1 MAKAAKPFKEGAG
14 WAMRRRVMGQD
25 IYVSGFRTSSQ
36 AQEEMSRRVEE
47 LRKRGAPKGMGPTR
61 TTVAQAL
68 QDYGLERLPFM
79 KGAEQEARRINR
91 YLRAAGLATLQ
102 TIELPLPRDVQDT
115 PKGRKKSSD
124 KGRQVFEVVLKAP
137 EVERKIP
144 NGLGGHRDQQAK
156 ETSAADVLRDGIAR
170 MAVADVQRHHVQE
183 FMDAMRKVRGAAT
196 VGLERALL
204 RAFFNYAGD
213 VWNWSEPMANPAV
226 KVKMPKVDNSRD
238 RVMSKGEQE
247 RLEEAVKDCRNALVG
262 PTLVLLRETAMRSG
276 EPLKYAL
283 WKDVDW
289 DAHVIRLP
297 DSKNDKREV
306 PLSPAAEEALRQLA
320 ELNPPEPNERIVQ
333 MTYSALAK
341 AWTRACERAGVQGLH
356 LHDLRHT
363 AATRLALQTGNVFL
377 VRALTGHK
385 TLSQLERYVNVKAS
399 DVVALM
405 HAAQPEPTDAAPA
418 APAPQEAAVVVAV
431 VGNVIRADFRNRCV
445 A

>member
-25 IYVSGFRTSSQ
+25 IYVCGHRTSSQ
-36 AQEEMSRRVEE
+36 AQEEMARRVDE
-47 LRKRGAPKGMGPTR
+47 LKKRGSPKGMGPTR
-61 TTVAQAL
+61 TTVGQAL

-79 KGAEQEARRINR
+79 KGAEQDARRINR
-91 YLRAAGLATLQ
+91 YLRAAGLATLE
-102 TIELPLPRDVQDT
+102 TIALKTVRDAEGSPEAPAKT
-115 PKGRKKSSD
+115 SSQ
-124 KGRQVFEVVLKAP
+124 GRQYFEVVLKESVA
-137 EVERKIP
+137 ERKIP
-144 NGLGGHRDQQAK
+144 PGLGKHRGQQAQ
-156 ETSAADVLRDGIAR
+156 ETSATDALRDRIAC
-170 MAVADVQRHHVQE
+170 MAVADVQRHHVQAM
-183 FMDAMRKVRGAAT
+183 MDAMRKVRGAAT
-196 VGLERALL
+196 VQLERALL
-204 RAFFNYAGD
+204 RAFFNYASD
-213 VWNWSEPMANPAV
+213 VWNWSEPLVNPAI
-226 KVKMPKVDNSRD
+226 KVKMPKVDNTRD
-238 RVMSKGEQE
+238 RVMSKEEQE
-247 RLEEAVKDCRNALVG
+247 RLDEAVKDCRNALVA

-289 DAHVIRLP
+289 EAHLIRLP

-320 ELNPPEPNERIVQ
+320 ELNPPEPDERIVQ

-341 AWTRACERAGVQGLH
+341 AWRRACERAGVQDLH

-363 AATRLALQTGNVFL
+363 AATRLALETGNVFL

-405 HAAQPEPTDAAPA
+405 HARQPEPTRAFPA
-418 APAPQEAAVVVAV
+418 AEAPWQEPVGV
-431 VGNVIRADFRNRCV
+431 VGNVIRADFRNRRV

>member
-25 IYVSGFRTSSQ
+25 IYVSGHRTSSQ
-36 AQEEMSRRVEE
+36 AQEEMARRVDE
-47 LRKRGAPKGMGPTR
+47 LKKRGSPKGMGPTR
-61 TTVAQAL
+61 TTVGQAL

-91 YLRAAGLATLQ
+91 YLRAAGLATLE
-102 TIELPLPRDVQDT
+102 TIELPLAREEQDT

-124 KGRQVFEVVLKAP
+124 KARHYYDVVLKAP

-144 NGLGGHRDQQAK
+144 KGLGKHRGQQAK
-156 ETSAADVLRDGIAR
+156 ETSVADMLRDNIAC
-170 MAVADVQRHHVQE
+170 MAVAEVQRHHVQE
-183 FMDAMRKVRGAAT
+183 LMDAMRKVRGPAT

-204 RAFFNYAGD
+204 RAFFNHASD
-213 VWNWSEPMANPAV
+213 VWNWSEPAGNPAI
-226 KVKMPKVDNSRD
+226 KLKMPKVDNTRD
-238 RVMSKGEQE
+238 RVMSTDEQE

-289 DAHVIRLP
+289 EAHLIRLP

-320 ELNPPEPNERIVQ
+320 ELNTPEPDERVVQ

-341 AWTRACERAGVQGLH
+341 AWTRACERAGITDLH

-363 AATRLALQTGNVFL
+363 AATRLALETGNVFL

-405 HAAQPEPTDAAPA
+405 HGRSSEPTHAAPA
-418 APAPQEAAVVVAV
+418 AELPREEPVDV
-431 VGNVIRADFRNRCV
+431 VGNVIRADFRNRRV